1 MIENKVDNVGG
12 QMVPF
17 CQENRLT
24 TRLLEYFLKTLYTA
38 NPKMETDKQGRPYFE
53 CKRVIIGRAVAL
65 VQ

>member
-1 MIENKVDNVGG
+1 MIENTVDNVGG

-17 CQENRLT
+17 CQENRLA

-38 NPKMETDKQGRPYFE
+38 NPKMETLTNNKDPILSARGLQLE
-53 CKRVIIGRAVAL
+53 